1 MESSPTTSK
10 LPLAIV
16 LVDCKLIIPGA
27 EERLVAS
34 PIMAEGTSG
43 AMICQGD
50 ELHYLQ

>member
-10 LPLAIV
+10 LLLAIV
-16 LVDCKLIIPGA
+16 LVDCKLIISGA

-34 PIMAEGTSG
+34 PVLEERTSG
-43 AMICQGD
+43 TMVCQGD